1 MKQFFRTIKCGLLGA
16 FLLLGFVAPLTFTS
30 CENSHPEINI
40 SMEED
45 YSGIITAI
53 NQTNT
58 ALADKLANIESA
70 IEAGTLK
77 NAEALEAIK
86 AAVASMEGTVAEKL
100 AAIQAAVNDQTTS
113 FETKMALIETALNDG
128 FADVAEGQ
136 DLMKQALESLEGT
149 IEDKL
154 AAVEEAINDQTL
166 SLETKLDLI
175 NATVEEGFASIKEGQ
190 DLIVAALEA
199 IDGTLQDKMDALE
212 KAIKAQTTTLAAKLA
227 AIETAVKEGF
237 ADEVKAL
244 GLIKDA
250 VKAVDGTLKSK
261 LDALK
266 QAVDDQTL
274 ALETKLAAIEA
285 AVEEGFASEVE
296 ALGFIKDAI
305 DALEGTV
312 EEKLAA
318 IEEAIKDQTLELKT
332 KLQLIRV
339 ALEKGLTDANT
350 TLGQI
355 EEAIKAQNDS
365 IGEIKG
371 LLGEIVESVKGISEA
386 LSEDGAID
394 KDLKAIA
401 DSIGALRPDLAA
413 IAATLINK
421 DGVNIADLITTI
433 SDALAKD
440 DEGKTVLDDMA
451 ELLEDLLEAITGKDP
466 DDPHRG
472 KINGFE
478 YIEMGDGLKW
488 AIQNIGA
495 ADSTQIGQFFA
506 WGEIAPKTSFTWDT
520 YKFMEAGKGEPK
532 FITKYQQPD
541 EYYDGIWY
549 EGPGHRFV
557 GDNKSILDKEDDVAS
572 ALWGGTWR
580 MPTEAEFAALG
591 DRTKFTWERAF
602 LSDGTQYGFKVTSK
616 IPGYEGNSIVL
627 IIGGYMTEEGLQ
639 ADYTTSYYWTTNAI
653 TSNPTQDPQTATRL
667 ASAYMV
673 SMGPG
678 AFFSK
683 INRYWGVSIRPV
695 SY

>member
-1 MKQFFRTIKCGLLGA
+1 MKMFRTIKCGLLGA

-30 CENSHPEINI
+30 CENSHPEINLEFK
-40 SMEED
+40 SD
-45 YSGIITAI
+45 YSGIIDAI
-53 NQTNT
+53 NKTNT
-58 ALADKLANIESA
+58 ALADKLAVIESA
-70 IEAGTLK
+70 IKEGTLK
-77 NAEALEAIK
+77 NTQALDAIK
-86 AAVASMEGTVAEKL
+86 AAVASMEGTVAQKL
-100 AAIQAAVNDQTTS
+100 AAIETAVKDQTTS
-113 FETKMALIETALNDG
+113 FETKMGLIETALNEG
-128 FADVAEGQ
+128 FADVAAGQ

-154 AAVEEAINDQTL
+154 AAVDSAIKNQTL
-166 SLETKLDLI
+166 ALDTKLELI
-175 NATVEEGFASIKEGQ
+175 NSTVEEGFASLAEGQ
-190 DLIVAALEA
+190 DLIVEALEA

-227 AIETAVKEGF
+227 AIEAAVKAGF

-244 GLIKDA
+244 GLVKDA
-250 VKAVDGTLKSK
+250 VNSVDGTLKSK
-261 LDALK
+261 LDAIK
-266 QAVDDQTL
+266 QALVD
-274 ALETKLAAIEA
+274 
-285 AVEEGFASEVE
+285 GFASEKE
-296 ALGFIKDAI
+296 ALDLI
-305 DALEGTV
+305 DET
-312 EEKLAA
+312 
-318 IEEAIKDQTLELKT
+318 
-332 KLQLIRV
+332 
-339 ALEKGLTDANT
+339 
-350 TLGQI
+350 
-355 EEAIKAQNDS
+355 IKAQNDS

-371 LLGEIVESVKGISEA
+371 LLGQIVASVDSIATA

-413 IAATLINK
+413 IAATLINE
-421 DGVNIADLITTI
+421 DGVNIANLITTI
-433 SDALAKD
+433 SDALDKGED
-440 DEGKTVLDDMA
+440 GKTVLDDIA
-451 ELLEDLLEAITGKDP
+451 ELLGDLLEAITGKDP
-466 DDPHRG
+466 DNPHRG

-488 AIQNIGA
+488 AIQNLGA

-506 WGEIAPKTSFTWDT
+506 WGEIAPKTSFTWDN

-591 DRTKFTWERAF
+591 DRTKFTWEHAF
-602 LSDGTQYGFKVTSK
+602 LSDGTQYGYKVTSK

-639 ADYTTSYYWTTNAI
+639 AEPTTSYYWTTNAI
-653 TSNPTQDPQTATRL
+653 TINPTQDPQTATRL

-678 AFFSK
+678 AFFMK